1 MSDCNNCDPTC
12 FAEITSNCIDYN
24 GPSIPEIG
32 LEQGMNGSQAIEA
45 IGNTVKSNAE
55 SAAKCACGSTDTDN
69 SATGGGIN
77 TGSEDLG
84 NVQALTGRTI
94 SSISTSPI
102 KINSSISGGVL
113 SVDYNLKDAFDSL
126 GGQPSSLRVSV
137 YGKYR
142 GSVNDVELGTSD
154 TVTGAFSLNPE
165 NCPLTFKV
173 QSRLLD
179 SQGIQK
185 IVEYSRPFPCETG
198 CTEDF
203 LNSNSV
209 GDTSISGQSDVN
221 TAVCQELE
229 AIKSQMSTVLNF
241 KYNGKDTNTI
251 IVEQANTIN
260 TLESRLEE
268 LTQEIQSCK
277 DQIDELNRTT

>member
-12 FAEITSNCIDYN
+12 YSEVSADCVEYN
-24 GPSIPEIG
+24 GESIPEIG
-32 LEQGMNGSQAIEA
+32 LEQGSNMSQAI
-45 IGNTVKSNAE
+45 
-55 SAAKCACGSTDTDN
+55 AAVGTQVAANKETSDKCACGSTDSN
-69 SATGGGIN
+69 ATSGSTN
-77 TGSEDLG
+77 TGETDLG
-84 NVQALTGRTI
+84 DVQALTGRTI
-94 SSISTSPI
+94 SNISTSPI
-102 KINSSISGGVL
+102 KINSSISGGQL
-113 SVDYNLKDAFDSL
+113 NVDYNLKDAFDSL

-137 YGKYR
+137 HGKYR

-165 NCPLTFKV
+165 NCPLTLKV

-203 LNSNSV
+203 LNSRSV

-221 TAVCQELE
+221 TAICQELE

-251 IVEQANTIN
+251 IVEQSNTIN

-268 LTQEIQSCK
+268 LVQEVQSCK
-277 DQIDELNRTT
+277 DQIDELSRIT